1 MMAMTGGRIMDA
13 AAPASLE
20 RSRHLTWTIGGIL
33 ALLIVISLAIVPLT
47 LTIIHSRESDARI
60 IDLAGRQRMLLER
73 HMKEI
78 LLASR
83 GSSVGYQQT
92 RAALQNRVQALLHGG
107 TITVD
112 LEHDKSVSIPS
123 ASTEDVRRKLLE
135 QQGLLDA
142 LFAKTDG
149 YLANVRAGASNAE
162 AFDALLAGHAD
173 LLRGANEVV
182 TLLTRHS
189 EANVRTLIY
198 WELAVVLLVITAA
211 SLGTW
216 RFLKT
221 EQALKHSRALTIQ
234 ALHQR
239 DALKSALLSSVS
251 HELRTPLTAIK
262 TMLFSLRPGGASL
275 APAVRNEFL
284 LSIDRELEYLN
295 GLVGNLLDMSRLEAG
310 TLTPRREWHVL
321 EELVEGAIRRVEAL
335 LAGRRLDVHLAEELP
350 PLSVDGMQIQ
360 QVLVNLLDNAIKFS
374 PLGSSIRL
382 TAALVEDSLEVRV
395 SNTGVGV
402 PAEELARIFDR
413 FYRVQSG
420 RPSSMPG
427 TGLGLAICKGIV
439 EAHGGWIVA
448 QSVPGGETTISFCIP
463 VATHVSSADGTTPT
477 SPSMQRTA

>member
-1 MMAMTGGRIMDA
+1 MDG
-13 AAPASLE
+13 AAPASVE
-20 RSRHLTWTIGGIL
+20 RSRHVTWTIAGIFG
-33 ALLIVISLAIVPLT
+33 LLIIISLAIVPLT

-78 LLASR
+78 LLVSQASSAQYR
-83 GSSVGYQQT
+83 ST
-92 RAALQNRVQALLHGG
+92 RVALQGRLQALIHGG

-112 LEHDKSVSIPS
+112 EQDNPLSIPG
-123 ASTEDVRRKLLE
+123 APTEDIRRRLVEQQRLLE
-135 QQGLLDA
+135 A
-142 LFAKTDG
+142 LFAKTDV
-149 YLANVRAGASNAE
+149 YLAKGRAGASTAE
-162 AFDALLAGHAD
+162 ALDALLAGHAD

-189 EANVRTLIY
+189 ETNVRTLIR
-198 WELAVVLLVITAA
+198 WELAVVLLVIAVA

-221 EQALKHSRALTIQ
+221 EQALKRSRALTIQ
-234 ALHQR
+234 ALQQR
-239 DALKSALLSSVS
+239 DAVKSALLSSVS

-262 TMLFSLRPGGASL
+262 TMLFSLQPGDASL
-275 APAVRNEFL
+275 APAVRSEFL
-284 LSIDRELEYLN
+284 LDIDRELEYLN

-335 LAGRRLDVHLAEELP
+335 LSSRRLDVHLPEDLP
-350 PLSVDGMQIQ
+350 PVSVDGMQIQ

-395 SNTGVGV
+395 SNTGEGV
-402 PAEELARIFDR
+402 PPEELDRIFDR
-413 FYRVQSG
+413 FYRVRSG
-420 RPSSMPG
+420 RSSSTPG
-427 TGLGLAICKGIV
+427 TGLGLAICKGII

-448 QSVPGGETTISFCIP
+448 RSVPGVETTVSFCIP
-463 VATHVSSADGTTPT
+463 VAAPMSSTDGTAPA
-477 SPSMQRTA
+477 SPAMQRTV